1 MTARAGYA
9 NRWTLK
15 KMTDKQKGWLLI
27 GIGGIGFVIVWL
39 LIRNRF
45 SPMYG
50 IPAIPLIWGRIL
62 LTTEPYERHTRP
74 VFKII
79 GIILISL
86 FIAITVIG
94 TIIEIAHFTR

>member
-1 MTARAGYA
+1 VPPRLISVVEQQ
-9 NRWTLK
+9 RI
-15 KMTDKQKGWLLI
+15 MTDKRKGWLLI
-27 GIGGIGFVIVWL
+27 GIGLIGYVIVLL

-50 IPAIPLIWGRIL
+50 VPAIPLIWGRIL
-62 LTTEPYERHTRP
+62 LTTEPYERHARP
-74 VFKII
+74 VFKVI

-94 TIIEIAHFTR
+94 TFIEIAHFKK